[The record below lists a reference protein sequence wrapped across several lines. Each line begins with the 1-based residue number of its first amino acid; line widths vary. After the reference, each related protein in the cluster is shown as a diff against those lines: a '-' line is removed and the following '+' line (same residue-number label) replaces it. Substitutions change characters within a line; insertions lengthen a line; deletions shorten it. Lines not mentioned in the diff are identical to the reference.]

1 MELISAAIR
10 RSHSRDS
17 GRSGRSESTHPR
29 NINPPTDPII
39 VDEKDYDDNLSTAF
53 SDDYIYP
60 ENYEEILKDNLG
72 KIFINLAQDQYRL
85 AKKCGLDRMSTNI
98 HEICDNFNGFVRVSE
113 EQRNKHSL
121 LTQDDMEKRLIAKQL
136 NSHTLT
142 QSIHP
147 PKYFSPVPVLTSSG
161 RTADIQKLFPNRN
174 NKFSGHPKDNL
185 SLLEFITSM
194 NAAQEYAKLSE
205 NEFKQMLLSCT
216 TGPAHQFLIEW
227 MEDSNEDI
235 GSTYHQLGLR
245 FDTRKSAEDA
255 RNELFTYKATKD
267 KTLAQIE
274 SDIMSLAFRA
284 CSIYPAGESRKNA
297 QNLEICNALMRCLPP
312 YSASLVRRE
321 YAKLSTDMG
330 KICSATELSRV
341 LNNLRHSIDADIR
354 AHGGEF
360 LRQRGRFPI
369 KTKRIN
375 SYASYGLN
383 TAVKPPR
390 PQQSPNNYFRGRGRS
405 VGNHLLA
412 NGPRVNYNP
421 IPQRQPNIRGGAMR
435 GTSRGGPRRHFQ
447 NKSCS
452 LCGRSD
458 HSTYGSCPNMRDNNG
473 VLVRVHPVQG
483 TCGLCPGNRKNTL
496 HHPSNIC
503 PYRIGAPLHNK

>member
-53 SDDYIYP
+53 SDDYIYQ

-113 EQRNKHSL
+113 EQRNKNSL

-147 PKYFSPVPVLTSSG
+147 PKYFSPVPVLISSG

-267 KTLAQIE
+267 KKLAQIE
-274 SDIMSLAFRA
+274 S
-284 CSIYPAGESRKNA
+284 
-297 QNLEICNALMRCLPP
+297 
-312 YSASLVRRE
+312 
-321 YAKLSTDMG
+321 
-330 KICSATELSRV
+330 
-341 LNNLRHSIDADIR
+341 
-354 AHGGEF
+354 
-360 LRQRGRFPI
+360 
-369 KTKRIN
+369 
-375 SYASYGLN
+375 
-383 TAVKPPR
+383 
-390 PQQSPNNYFRGRGRS
+390 
-405 VGNHLLA
+405 
-412 NGPRVNYNP
+412 
-421 IPQRQPNIRGGAMR
+421 
-435 GTSRGGPRRHFQ
+435 
-447 NKSCS
+447 
-452 LCGRSD
+452 
-458 HSTYGSCPNMRDNNG
+458 
-473 VLVRVHPVQG
+473 
-483 TCGLCPGNRKNTL
+483 
-496 HHPSNIC
+496 
-503 PYRIGAPLHNK
+503 